1 MAGKYF
7 TKEDIRKMATEK
19 VRDYLD
25 QGWYFNFKYMRVSN
39 GYEFAAVTD
48 GKDTIVIYINFM
60 ERGFSSKV
68 SELIVEKFNG
78 SNNEY
83 EYILLDD
90 NRGEVLEDH
99 KFLFKS
105 KTETFVMVDDYDED
119 EAKEKKVMRRIFN
132 KDHDIDVSEKMYPA
146 IVNFVKKQGI
156 SGLKRIKTS
165 DVVYVH
171 YSEEANTYYVKI
183 KNKFIMIDRNMWE
196 VKVL

>member
-25 QGWYFNFKYMRVSN
+25 QGWYFNFNYMRVSN

-48 GKDTIVIYINFM
+48 GKDTIVIYIKFM

-68 SELIVEKFNG
+68 SKLIVEKFEC

-83 EYILLDD
+83 EYIWLDE
-90 NRGEVLEDH
+90 NKGEVLEEH

-119 EAKEKKVMRRIFN
+119 KAKEKKAMRRILN
-132 KDHDIDVSEKMYPA
+132 KDHDIDVKEKMYPA
-146 IVNFVKKQGI
+146 IVNFVKKQWI
-156 SGLKRIKTS
+156 PGLKRIKAS

-171 YSEEANTYYVKI
+171 YTKEINTYYVKI
-183 KNKFIMIDRNMWE
+183 KNQFLKIYRDTWK
-196 VKVL
+196 VKLF

>member
-19 VRDYLD
+19 VMDYLD
-25 QGWYFNFKYMRVSN
+25 QGWYFNFNYMRVSN

-48 GKDTIVIYINFM
+48 GKDTVVVYIKFM

-68 SELIVEKFNG
+68 SELIVEKFKG

-90 NRGEVLEDH
+90 HRGEILEDH

-119 EAKEKKVMRRIFN
+119 KAKEKKAMRRIAN
-132 KDHDIDVSEKMYPA
+132 KDHDIDVPEKMYPA
-146 IVNFVKKQGI
+146 IVNFVKKQGFI
-156 SGLKRIKTS
+156 GLKRIKTS
-165 DVVYVH
+165 DVVYA
-171 YSEEANTYYVKI
+171 YYRPEMNTYYVKI
-183 KNKFIMIDRNMWE
+183 KNQFLKIDRDTWE
-196 VKVL
+196 VKPF